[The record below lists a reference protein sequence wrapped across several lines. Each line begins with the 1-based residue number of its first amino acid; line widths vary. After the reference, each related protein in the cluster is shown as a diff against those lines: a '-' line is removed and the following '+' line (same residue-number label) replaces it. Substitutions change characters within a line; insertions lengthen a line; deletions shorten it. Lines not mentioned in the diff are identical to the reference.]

1 MWDATKETAKRTFIP
16 LSVSNKK
23 KIKVS
28 NQSSKFIPL
37 EIRKGEQII
46 PQLRRMEKI
55 IKSMY
60 HWIGK

>member
-16 LSVSNKK
+16 LSVTK

-37 EIRKGEQII
+37 EIRKVEQII
-46 PQLRRMEKI
+46 SQLRRMEDI

-60 HWIGK
+60 HWNGR